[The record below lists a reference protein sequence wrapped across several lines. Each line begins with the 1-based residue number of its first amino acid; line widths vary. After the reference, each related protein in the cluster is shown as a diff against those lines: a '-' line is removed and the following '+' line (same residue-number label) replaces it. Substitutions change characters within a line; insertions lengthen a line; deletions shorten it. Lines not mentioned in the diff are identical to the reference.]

1 MVLSS
6 LLLQSRAVD
15 TFFAVVAEALN
26 KLAADIAA
34 ALPRILAGLIF
45 LIIAAAVVKIIKYGL
60 TFSLER
66 TFADEPRVY
75 RQFII
80 AVVMLFLWF
89 GVGLSFLSVVGL
101 EQIAASLGSAAGFL
115 ALGVSYALSSVIA
128 DVVAGVYLLRDE
140 DFMPGDEVDI
150 GGTVGT
156 VQSIELRKTR
166 LTVNEGEDTMVRN
179 NAEIEKK
186 WTKLDDEVQRE
197 RAAEGEFSTLTHRTP
212 GRASQSS
219 ASVHTSCSSP
229 VRVSRSATPANTSSA
244 NAAASSRSLGREA
257 SSRPRASS
265 APVPSASGGSVSTLP
280 SA

>member
-1 MVLSS
+1 MGFST

-15 TFFAVVAEALN
+15 SFFDVVTEALN
-26 KLAADIAA
+26 KLGADIAN
-34 ALPRILAGLIF
+34 ALPRLLAGLIF
-45 LIIAAAVVKIIKYGL
+45 ILIAAAGVKVIKHGL
-60 TFSLER
+60 RYSLKR
-66 TFADEPRVY
+66 MFPNEPRVY

-80 AVVMLFLWF
+80 AIVLLFLWF

-101 EQIAASLGSAAGFL
+101 EQIAASAAGFL

-186 WTKLDDEVQRE
+186 WTKLDD
-197 RAAEGEFSTLTHRTP
+197 AATGAVINE
-212 GRASQSS
+212 
-219 ASVHTSCSSP
+219 
-229 VRVSRSATPANTSSA
+229 
-244 NAAASSRSLGREA
+244 
-257 SSRPRASS
+257 
-265 APVPSASGGSVSTLP
+265 
-280 SA
+280 